1 MRERYKFLKY
11 IILKSELAS
20 QLIPKISD
28 WYRRELYR
36 EVDSEQFERLI
47 SLITPTQ
54 SKPIG
59 LSRVGSVNDGGYV
72 LCDTNSKYSALIS
85 FGVGDNIDF
94 ELVMSEVAESCDLY
108 DHTVSHLPK
117 SFANGNFYK
126 IGLANFDSDSFVSLE
141 TATSKFLNRRNL
153 LLKIDIE
160 GGEWSSLEN
169 VKPSVFNHF
178 EQIVIELHDLHQ
190 LHDPLKLSRYVR
202 VLANLTANHVLVS
215 THANNWSPYCIIKG
229 YPFPDTIEVTFV
241 RLDVFDKI
249 PPNFKNNDAIYSPNN
264 PNAEDLVLI
273 FK

>member
-1 MRERYKFLKY
+1 MSEHHKLLKY
-11 IILKSELAS
+11 IILKSKLAR
-20 QLIPKISD
+20 QLIPKVAD

-36 EVDSEQFERLI
+36 KVNSEQFERLI
-47 SLITPTQ
+47 SFLTPDQ

-59 LSRVGSVNDGGYV
+59 LTRVGSVYDGGYV

-94 ELVMSEVAESCDLY
+94 ELEMSEVVDACDLY

-117 SFANGNFYK
+117 SFQNGNFYK
-126 IGLANFDSDSFVSLE
+126 IGLANLDSNLFVSLE
-141 TATSKFLNRRNL
+141 TATSKYLNSRNL

-169 VKPSVFNHF
+169 VKPSVLNHF

-190 LHDPLKLSRYVR
+190 LHDPSKLNLYLR
-202 VLANLTANHVLVS
+202 VLANLSANHVLVS

-241 RLDVFDKI
+241 RLDIFDKL

-264 PNAEDLVLI
+264 PNSEDFTLI